1 MRWRTVRLGAGSLL
15 ALGLLGA
22 APLSAQSGQ
31 GYLFKDPR
39 VRLAVRGGVDG
50 ALAGGDLFAFVT
62 QELTLERRDFTGGTM
77 GMDAAIRLT
86 PRIDAVLA
94 GSVAKAS
101 ERSEFR
107 DFVDT
112 QDNPIEQTTTLAR
125 IPFTL
130 GLRAYLLPR
139 GRAVGS
145 LAWIPS
151 RFAPY
156 VGIGGGAMRYEFRQS
171 GDFVDYETLDIFH
184 DDLESAGWAPTAN
197 AALGVDYSLSALFAL
212 NVEAKYD
219 YARASVGADFVGFDR
234 IDLSGVSTT
243 LGLSLRF

>member
-1 MRWRTVRLGAGSLL
+1 MHWRTIRLGTASLL
-15 ALGLLGA
+15 AIGLLDA
-22 APLSAQSGQ
+22 APVSAQSGE
-31 GYLFKDPR
+31 GYLFRDPR

-62 QELTLERRDFTGGTM
+62 EELTLGRRDFTGGTV
-77 GMDAAIRLT
+77 GMEVAIRLT

-94 GSVAKAS
+94 GSVAKAKA
-101 ERSEFR
+101 RSEFR

-112 QDNPIEQTTTLAR
+112 RDNPIEQTTTLAR
-125 IPFTL
+125 SPFTL
-130 GLRAYLLPR
+130 GVRAYLLPR
-139 GRAVGS
+139 GRSVGS

-171 GDFVDYETLDIFH
+171 GDFVDYATLDIFH
-184 DDLESAGWAPTAN
+184 DDLESTGWAPTVN
-197 AALGVDYSLSALFAL
+197 AALGVDYSLSAFFAL

-219 YARASVGADFVGFDR
+219 YARAPLGADFVDFDR

-243 LGLSLRF
+243 LGLTLRF

>member
-1 MRWRTVRLGAGSLL
+1 MRWRTVRLGAASLL
-15 ALGLLGA
+15 ALGLLDA

-31 GYLFKDPR
+31 GYLFRDPR

-62 QELTLERRDFTGGTM
+62 EELTLERRDFTGGTV
-77 GMDAAIRLT
+77 GMDVAIRLT

-112 QDNPIEQTTTLAR
+112 EDNPIEQTTTLAR
-125 IPFTL
+125 SPFTL

-139 GRAVGS
+139 GRSVGS

-151 RFAPY
+151 RFSPY

-171 GDFVDYETLDIFH
+171 GDFVDYETLDIFY
-184 DDLESAGWAPTAN
+184 DDLESTGWAPTAN
-197 AALGVDYSLSALFAL
+197 AALGFDYSLSALFAL

-219 YARASVGADFVGFDR
+219 YARASVGDDFVGFDR